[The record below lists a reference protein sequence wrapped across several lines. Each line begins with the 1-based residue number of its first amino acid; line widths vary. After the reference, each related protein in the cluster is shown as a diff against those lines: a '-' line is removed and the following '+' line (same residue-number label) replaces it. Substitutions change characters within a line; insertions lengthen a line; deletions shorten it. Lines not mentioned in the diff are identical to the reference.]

1 MLLDLGIL
9 ALGVAIL
16 GVGADVFVRGASA
29 VAERLGISPFVIGL
43 VVVGF
48 GTSTPE
54 LAVNLSAALK
64 GSTDIAV
71 GNVVGSNIANVA
83 LILGCA
89 ALVTPLAVHLRM
101 VRLELP
107 IMIAISFGLWA
118 LATGGSVSR
127 VEGGIM
133 VTAFVAFLLLLLRNS
148 RQEPSE
154 VKAEFAEE
162 VKHVR
167 STWLTAAFIVGGL
180 AMLIGGGWLAVE
192 AAVGLA
198 RGLGLSEL
206 VIGLTIVAVGTSL
219 PELASSV
226 AAAIRGHTDIAIGNV
241 IGSNIYN
248 VLCVL
253 GITAMI
259 QPLPTTGATLMWL
272 DLPVMV
278 GFAVVL
284 VPMMMIAMR
293 ISRPS
298 GTLLL
303 VGYAVYLWYLV
314 EYSRGTA
321 SVAGIGG

>member
-16 GVGADVFVRGASA
+16 GVGADIFVRGSSA
-29 VAERLGISPFVIGL
+29 IAERFGISPFVIGL
-43 VVVGF
+43 VIVGF

-89 ALVTPLAVHLRM
+89 ALVTPLVVHLRM

-107 IMIAISFGLWA
+107 IMIAISVGLWA
-118 LATGGSVSR
+118 LATGGSISR

-133 VTAFVAFLLLLLRNS
+133 VAAFVAFLLLLLRTS
-148 RQEPSE
+148 KQESGE
-154 VKAEFAEE
+154 VQAEYAEE
-162 VKHVR
+162 ARHVR
-167 STWLTAAFIVGGL
+167 SPWLTGAFLVGGL
-180 AMLIGGGWLAVE
+180 AMLMGGGWLCVDAS
-192 AAVGLA
+192 VGLA

-226 AAAIRGHTDIAIGNV
+226 AAAWRGHTDIAIGNV

-259 QPLPTTGATLMWL
+259 APLPSTGATLMWL

-278 GFAVVL
+278 GFAIVL
-284 VPMMMIAMR
+284 VPMMMIARR
-293 ISRPS
+293 ISRVA
-298 GTLLL
+298 GVLLL
-303 VGYAVYLWYLV
+303 VAYAAYLWYLV
-314 EYSRGTA
+314 EYSRGA
-321 SVAGIGG
+321 AAMAGVGG

>member
-16 GVGADVFVRGASA
+16 GVGADIFVRGSSA
-29 VAERLGISPFVIGL
+29 IAERFGISPFVIGL
-43 VVVGF
+43 VIVGF

-89 ALVTPLAVHLRM
+89 ALVTPLVVQLRM

-107 IMIAISFGLWA
+107 IMIAISLGLWA
-118 LATGGSVSR
+118 LAAGGSISR
-127 VEGGIM
+127 VEGAIM
-133 VTAFVAFLLLLLRNS
+133 VAAFVAFMLLLLRTS
-148 RQEPSE
+148 KQEPRDVQAEYADE
-154 VKAEFAEE
+154 VR
-162 VKHVR
+162 HVR
-167 STWLTAAFIVGGL
+167 SPWLTAAFLVGGL
-180 AMLIGGGWLAVE
+180 AMLMGGGWLCVDAS
-192 AAVGLA
+192 VGLA

-226 AAAIRGHTDIAIGNV
+226 AAAWRGHTDIAIGNV

-259 QPLPTTGATLMWL
+259 APLPTTGATLMWL

-278 GFAVVL
+278 GFAIVL
-284 VPMMMIAMR
+284 VPMMMIARR
-293 ISRPS
+293 ISRVA
-298 GTLLL
+298 GVLLL
-303 VGYAVYLWYLV
+303 VAYAAYLWYLV
-314 EYSRGTA
+314 EYSRGA
-321 SVAGIGG
+321 AAMAGVGG